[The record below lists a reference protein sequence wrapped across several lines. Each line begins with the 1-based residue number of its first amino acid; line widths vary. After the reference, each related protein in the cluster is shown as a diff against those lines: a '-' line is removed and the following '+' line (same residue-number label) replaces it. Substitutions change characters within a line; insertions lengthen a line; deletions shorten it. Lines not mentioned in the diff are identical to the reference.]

1 MLNKIK
7 GLILENKNPGQT
19 VAKNTFWLFSGQIFG
34 RLIRVTVVIY
44 AARILGPASWEAFS
58 YAMGLAAFMLIFSD
72 IGVSAIVTKEASRNP
87 NLGKKYFS
95 TALAIKLVLLVA
107 GMTLLIF
114 AAPYLTK
121 IPEAKPLIPIIAFV
135 LLFDS
140 LRNFGFTISRSQEKM
155 QIEGLNEI
163 ATNFFISILGFA
175 ALFLYQTSKALTVSY
190 AVAVTLGFL
199 LIALQLK
206 NYFKDIFNYFDKTLL
221 WPLLK
226 TAWPF
231 ALASSLGAI
240 MINTDM
246 IIIGWFQNAAEVGF
260 YSAAQR
266 PVQLLYALPALFAV
280 SLFPNLSR
288 MAKENKEGFK
298 IFLKNALKISV
309 AAALPIAII
318 GILFGDIIIN
328 LLFGKEY
335 QNAVLPFQIL
345 ITTVLIIFPSAII
358 TNASLAADQQKNF
371 IVFSALGAFGNI
383 ILDLVLIPNYGIAGC
398 AIATVFTQLI
408 ANSFIWWKLEKIII
422 PR

>member
-1 MLNKIK
+1 
-7 GLILENKNPGQT
+7 
-19 VAKNTFWLFSGQIFG
+19 
-34 RLIRVTVVIY
+34 
-44 AARILGPASWEAFS
+44 
-58 YAMGLAAFMLIFSD
+58 
-72 IGVSAIVTKEASRNP
+72 
-87 NLGKKYFS
+87 
-95 TALAIKLVLLVA
+95 
-107 GMTLLIF
+107 
-114 AAPYLTK
+114 
-121 IPEAKPLIPIIAFV
+121 
-135 LLFDS
+135 
-140 LRNFGFTISRSQEKM
+140 M

-266 PVQLLYALPALFAV
+266 PVQLLYVLPTLFAV
-280 SLFPNLSR
+280 SLFPNFSR
-288 MAKENKEGFK
+288 LAKENIGEFK
-298 IFLKNALKISV
+298 KMLMTSLKITL

-318 GILFGDIIIN
+318 GIV
-328 LLFGKEY
+328 FGKEIIS
-335 QNAVLPFQIL
+335 LPKTIP
-345 ITTVLIIFPSAII
+345 II
-358 TNASLAADQQKNF
+358 
-371 IVFSALGAFGNI
+371 
-383 ILDLVLIPNYGIAGC
+383 
-398 AIATVFTQLI
+398 
-408 ANSFIWWKLEKIII
+408 
-422 PR
+422 